1 MKYSQD
7 IKQEALSR
15 YKCGSDSVKNI
26 IEDLNVPRSTLYYWI
41 KQEAVL
47 PSCRYAKQPA
57 VSQKKYEDLRR
68 HTAKLEQYVSA
79 AKDINLSSLL
89 TLDEKLELYDL
100 HEGKYS
106 SKILCEVL
114 GISRGTYSKRIVNH
128 KNPTVSEEHRAA
140 VKERVIEIFDKS
152 QQRYGSDKILA
163 LLVSYIFFEHS
174 LPHCSITV
182 FPKSAE
188 SAFVL
193 FTSAPR
199 FFFCASFSSA

>member
-1 MKYSQD
+1 M
-7 IKQEALSR
+7 
-15 YKCGSDSVKNI
+15 
-26 IEDLNVPRSTLYYWI
+26 
-41 KQEAVL
+41 

-114 GISRGTYSKRIVNH
+114 GISRGTYSKRIANH
-128 KNPTVSEEHRAA
+128 KKSLSVATVKPNRFSLIASPFRRDRRSALSAA
-140 VKERVIEIFDKS
+140 LVLRPDKNCI
-152 QQRYGSDKILA
+152 RRRDGN
-163 LLVSYIFFEHS
+163 
-174 LPHCSITV
+174 
-182 FPKSAE
+182 
-188 SAFVL
+188 
-193 FTSAPR
+193 R
-199 FFFCASFSSA
+199 

>member
-114 GISRGTYSKRIVNH
+114 GISRGTYSKRIVGRRYH
-128 KNPTVSEEHRAA
+128 PILVGRQTVLYLCSFRSFFKKNSCIQSLEKLLIQTRN
-140 VKERVIEIFDKS
+140 
-152 QQRYGSDKILA
+152 GNLA
-163 LLVSYIFFEHS
+163 LCI
-174 LPHCSITV
+174 
-182 FPKSAE
+182 
-188 SAFVL
+188 
-193 FTSAPR
+193 
-199 FFFCASFSSA
+199 

>member
-89 TLDEKLELYDL
+89 TLAKNWNYT
-100 HEGKYS
+100 
-106 SKILCEVL
+106 
-114 GISRGTYSKRIVNH
+114 TYTKANTALKFYAKCWEYPVVHIR
-128 KNPTVSEEHRAA
+128 SE
-140 VKERVIEIFDKS
+140 S
-152 QQRYGSDKILA
+152 
-163 LLVSYIFFEHS
+163 
-174 LPHCSITV
+174 
-182 FPKSAE
+182 
-188 SAFVL
+188 
-193 FTSAPR
+193 
-199 FFFCASFSSA
+199 

>member
-163 LLVSYIFFEHS
+163 LLERHHV
-174 LPHCSITV
+174 
-182 FPKSAE
+182 
-188 SAFVL
+188 
-193 FTSAPR
+193 
-199 FFFCASFSSA
+199 